1 MIKKVQAVDART
13 AISLNSTDT
22 AVAAAALSA
31 GLPTNRMVSILQT
44 INQCRQQLIRAVEEK
59 QLLEAICRILT
70 ENECYQMAWVGSAV
84 LEENKKARRIHHMQ
98 FQAGHPATVKD
109 IWRHSPLKQTEK
121 ALRTQH
127 PQIVQDLFS
136 PGFSQQ
142 WQEKASSHKLSSL
155 ISIPL
160 LYTNQILGVLTLY
173 GKGAHT
179 FEAEEVALLIELTED
194 LAYSV
199 YQVRQRIAQQQ
210 TLQQLN
216 ISEKYFHALI
226 EHASDIIL
234 VVNHLGITAFASPSV
249 QRVLGYSAATTI
261 GTPFLEL
268 VHPEDQEAINSLLNA
283 TPIPKE
289 IQKTAARCKHT
300 NGQWVHFDCTIS
312 DQLHGPDIQGYV
324 VNLHEITSLKE
335 AESKLRRQQQEQQII
350 FDSVPALITFKDTYN
365 RILRANRTAASFYGL
380 SKGEIEGRT
389 LYELNPLFA
398 AKYHKEDIE
407 IITSGI
413 AKLNII
419 EKILLPS
426 GQTKWL
432 QTNKIPYYDERGDT
446 TGIIIFAQEITAQRT
461 TEEELRTT
469 LEELKWRN
477 HELDNY
483 FYKVSHDLRAPL
495 CTIEGL
501 ISLMKT
507 ENNQQMNTHYL
518 ELIEKSVYK
527 LDNFIKTI
535 LNHSNA
541 LHTPA
546 QIAKI
551 NFSHIVYTCLD
562 ELGYVPGHAKVK
574 TTLTVNAGHVFY
586 QDATR
591 IAIVFKQLIS
601 NSLKFFNPYAEE
613 SYLHIQIAVTQTK
626 ALITLEDNGMGIEK
640 KYLPKVFN
648 MFFKATDK
656 SEGAGLGLYVVKQTI
671 EKLGGSISVKSE
683 CGKGTTFK
691 LVLANLQV

>member
-1 MIKKVQAVDART
+1 MIKKVPAVDART
-13 AISLNSTDT
+13 AISFNSKDS
-22 AVAAAALSA
+22 AVASTTISP
-31 GLPTNRMVSILQT
+31 GLLTSRKVSIIQT
-44 INQCRQQLIRAVEEK
+44 INKCRKQLLRAVEEK
-59 QLLEAICRILT
+59 QLLEDICRSLT
-70 ENECYQMAWVGSAV
+70 ENDGYQMAWIGSSI
-84 LEENKKARRIHHMQ
+84 EEKGKKARRIHQLQ
-98 FQAGHPATVKD
+98 FEAGYPATVKD
-109 IWRHSPLKQTEK
+109 IWSHSPLKQTEK
-121 ALRTQH
+121 ALRTH
-127 PQIVQDLFS
+127 APQIVQDIFS
-136 PGFSQQ
+136 SAFSQH
-142 WQEKASSHKLSSL
+142 WQEKANKNELASL

-160 LYTNQILGVLTLY
+160 SYNSQLLGVLTIY
-173 GKGAHT
+173 GNENAA
-179 FEAEEVALLIELTED
+179 FDSEEANLLMEFAED

-199 YQVRQRIAQQQ
+199 YQLRQRIAQQQ

-216 ISEKYFHALI
+216 NSEKYFHALI
-226 EHASDIIL
+226 EYASDIIL
-234 VVNHLGITAFASPSV
+234 VVNKLGRVAFASPSV
-249 QRVLGYSAATTI
+249 QRTLGFAAANTV
-261 GTPFLEL
+261 GSPLLEL
-268 VHPEDQEAINSLLNA
+268 VHPEDQGSIDALLRS
-283 TPIPKE
+283 TTFSKE
-289 IQKTAARCKHT
+289 IQKTAARFKHT
-300 NGQWVHFDCTIS
+300 NGNCVHFDCTIS
-312 DQLHGPDIQGYV
+312 NQLHEPDIRGYV

-335 AESKLRRQQQEQQII
+335 AEGKLRRQQQEQQII

-365 RILRANRTAASFYGL
+365 RILRVNRTAASFYSL
-380 SKGEIEGRT
+380 SKAEIEGKT

-398 AKYHKEDIE
+398 ANYHKEDIE

-413 AKLNII
+413 AKLNIT

-501 ISLMKT
+501 INLMKT
-507 ENNQQMNTHYL
+507 ENNQQMNSHYL

-541 LHTPA
+541 LHLPA
-546 QIAKI
+546 EIAKI
-551 NFSHIVYTCLD
+551 NFSHIVNTCLD
-562 ELGYVPGHAKVK
+562 DLGYVPSHAKVK
-574 TTLTVNAGHVFY
+574 INLTVNATHVFY

-613 SYLHIQIAVTQTK
+613 SYLHIQISVTQTK

-691 LVLANLQV
+691 LVLANLPV